1 MLKGVEKR
9 LAALD
14 GVERSAAKGG
24 KRRQLPVTKGGILR
38 QVHCRLLSLFAAP
51 VLRACFDL
59 YHRKEM
65 VSICQTSFPM
75 VHFIIICRSA

>member
-9 LAALD
+9 LAALNR
-14 GVERSAAKGG
+14 ECKWRQTAATASD
-24 KRRQLPVTKGGILR
+24 KRRHIAASSLP
-38 QVHCRLLSLFAAP
+38 LFAAP
-51 VLRACFDL
+51 VLRACVDL

-75 VHFIIICRSA
+75 PRCIAICRSP